1 MKNQRDTELF
11 TVSGVTGGDYIRLA
25 TLDQYDL
32 HVYNVADS
40 REKDGPSGS
49 FLRTAGGVDR
59 HEATAE
65 QRTSTITI
73 GAYTGGWMP
82 TLGTRINRIDP
93 DAPPPERAGAT
104 PASGVQTP
112 MS

>member
-49 FLRTAGGVDR
+49 FLRTAGGVDL

-73 GAYTGGWMP
+73 GRSEEHTSELQSRGH
-82 TLGTRINRIDP
+82 LVCRLLL
-93 DAPPPERAGAT
+93 EKKKKE
-104 PASGVQTP
+104 QTQRDVR
-112 MS
+112 M